1 MFERLQDG
9 GIRLSYEDYNV
20 ESFGGADYEAI
31 YTLTLEA
38 SNKLYDLLDKEYK
51 EKGGKDNL
59 ELKELIHYKFG
70 ERLEKESFA
79 SYCGKQGIKYDL
91 KTFVH

>member
-1 MFERLQDG
+1 MYRELNNG
-9 GIRLSYEDYNV
+9 SIEISYEDYNV
-20 ESFGGADYEAI
+20 EAFGGADYEAI